1 MYLPN
6 YNMPKTKRRRVV
18 VPKQKLTEY
27 EEFKKDEPEMP
38 DFTCPH
44 IDNVVDWLYKAGEEM
59 ELLRTMNSKL
69 RDNVEYWKS
78 SCEEMQYKLDEM
90 REWKKNLQNIVN
102 QDI

>member
-1 MYLPN
+1 
-6 YNMPKTKRRRVV
+6 MPKTKRTRVV

-44 IDNVVDWLYKAGEEM
+44 IDNVVDWLYKSGEEM

-69 RDNVEYWKS
+69 RDNAEYWKS